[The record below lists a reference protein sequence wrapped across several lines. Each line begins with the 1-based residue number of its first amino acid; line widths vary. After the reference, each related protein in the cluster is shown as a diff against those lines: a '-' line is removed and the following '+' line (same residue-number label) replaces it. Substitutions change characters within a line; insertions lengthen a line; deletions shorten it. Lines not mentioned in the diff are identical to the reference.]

1 MRLFLLFMIAF
12 PLHSAVAQSPQL
24 YDSKNFKLQTDLPK
38 EDAEE
43 LLEKLETMLVLVSKY
58 WAVPNRQKIE
68 CVVVADLRN
77 WSGTPIDPRAL
88 PSLKANAG
96 ITFSDFRRRGN
107 RTSIR
112 AVAFGVART
121 SIVQHEAVHAYAY
134 YAFGHCGPPWYA
146 EGMAEMGSYWIEGD
160 TTVTAPRHV
169 TEYLRRSKPR
179 KVKEITTG
187 ETGKIGSWQNYCWR
201 WALCHLLAT
210 NKNYSK
216 KFRPLGLAML
226 TKKKGSFSSTY
237 GKQLRE
243 LEFEYGFFLKHV
255 QPGFDA
261 ERCSW
266 DWDARFR
273 KLKPTKSVRFV
284 IRADRGWQASRV
296 RLEAGQKYKLTAEGS
311 WQLTKDGEP
320 VSASGTN
327 NSGQL
332 VGVVMTKM
340 KLGEPFVIGEEH
352 EYMPRVTGD
361 LYLRCGDAWN
371 SLGDNSGEISVS
383 AEKVE

>member
-1 MRLFLLFMIAF
+1 MRLFLLFLIVF
-12 PLHSAVAQSPQL
+12 PLHAAIAQSPQL

-38 EDAEE
+38 QDAEE

-58 WAVPNRQKIE
+58 WAVPNRQQIE
-68 CVVVADLRN
+68 CVVVADLQN

-88 PSLKANAG
+88 PSLQSKAG
-96 ITFSDFRRRGN
+96 ITLSDFRRRGN

-112 AVAFGVART
+112 AVAYGVDRT
-121 SIVQHEAVHAYAY
+121 SIVQHEAVHAYSY

-160 TTVTAPRHV
+160 TTVTAPRYV

-179 KVKEITTG
+179 TVKEITKGKTG
-187 ETGKIGSWQNYCWR
+187 TVGSWQNYCWR

-216 KFRPLGLAML
+216 KFRPLGLGML
-226 TKKKGSFSSTY
+226 TKKKGSFSATY
-237 GKQLRE
+237 GKQSRE
-243 LEFEYGFFLKHV
+243 LEFEYSFFLKHV
-255 QPGFDA
+255 QPGFDV

-273 KLKPTKSVRFV
+273 KLKSAKPVRFD
-284 IRADRGWQASRV
+284 IRADQGWQASGV
-296 RLEAGQKYKLTAEGS
+296 RLEPGQKYKLTADGK
-311 WQLTKDGEP
+311 WQLTQDDEP
-320 VSASGTN
+320 VSANGTG

-340 KLGEPFVIGEEH
+340 KLGEPFVIGEKS
-352 EYMPRVTGD
+352 EYLSRVAGD

-371 SLGDNSGEISVS
+371 SLADNTGEISVS
-383 AEKVE
+383 VEKVE